1 MPRRRVVLRRPLPR
15 RTLVWFPPPETV
27 ADLERFR
34 AAHDPLARAV
44 AAHVTLVFP
53 FGSTLGDV
61 QVAAHVRR
69 ATARWPVLPVRLEG
83 LGHFHADWI
92 HVRMTQ
98 GHAAVT
104 ALHDRLYR
112 GALAPFL
119 RRDFPYEPHVTIG
132 RAVDLHACTAFLHAA
147 RAQGLDRPREAV
159 MRTLSLCT
167 VHDDDRVEAYAQFE
181 LG

>member
-1 MPRRRVVLRRPLPR
+1 MPQRRVVSRPPLPR
-15 RTLVWFPPPETV
+15 RTVVWFPPADTV
-27 ADLERFR
+27 ADFERFR
-34 AAHDPLARAV
+34 AAHDPLARALR
-44 AAHVTLVFP
+44 AHVTLVFP

-69 ATARWPVLPVRLEG
+69 AVARWPVLPLRLEG

-92 HVRMTQ
+92 YVRLSR

-119 RRDFPYEPHVTIG
+119 RHDLSYEPHVTIG
-132 RAVDLHACTAFLHAA
+132 RAVDVHGCDALMQAA
-147 RAQGLDRPREAV
+147 RAQRLDSPRDAV
-159 MRTLSLCT
+159 MRTLTLGT
-167 VHDDDRVEAYAQFE
+167 VHDEGRVEAYAQFE
-181 LG
+181 L

>member
-1 MPRRRVVLRRPLPR
+1 MPRRQVVLRPPLPH
-15 RTLVWFPPPETV
+15 RTLVWFPPADAV

-34 AAHDPLARAV
+34 AAHDPRSRAL

-53 FGSTLGDV
+53 FGSSLGDV

-69 ATARWPVLPVRLEG
+69 TVARWPVLPVRLEG

-92 HVRMTQ
+92 YVRLSH
-98 GHAAVT
+98 GHAAVS

-119 RRDFPYEPHVTIG
+119 RRELPYEPHVTIA
-132 RAVDLHACTAFLHAA
+132 RAVDVLACDALLRTA
-147 RAQGLDRPREAV
+147 RAQGLDRPRDAV
-159 MRTLSLCT
+159 MRTLTLCT
-167 VHDDDRVEAYAQFE
+167 VHEDGRVEPYAQFE

>member
-1 MPRRRVVLRRPLPR
+1 MPRRRVVSRPPLPR
-15 RTLVWFPPPETV
+15 RAIVWFPPAEIV
-27 ADLERFR
+27 AELESFR
-34 AAHDPLARAV
+34 VLHDPLARV
-44 AAHVTLVFP
+44 LAAHLTLVFP
-53 FGSTLGDV
+53 FASSLGTV

-69 ATARWPVLPVRLEG
+69 ALARWPILPIALEG

-92 HVRMTQ
+92 YVRVTR

-119 RRDFPYEPHVTIG
+119 RRDLPYEPHVTIG
-132 RAVDLHACTAFLHAA
+132 RAPDAPACERVLAAA
-147 RAQGLDRPREAV
+147 RAAGLDRPREAV
-159 MRTLSLCT
+159 IRTLTLCNL
-167 VHDDDRVEAYAQFE
+167 HDDGRVSADDEFA